1 MLLES
6 FVLYSEQ
13 NVLRCS
19 SLTGPAL
26 VVALCY
32 GKGERGRN
40 GFDGIESQS
49 EGMPGSE
56 LP

>member
-1 MLLES
+1 MLRES

-13 NVLRCS
+13 DVLRCS

-40 GFDGIESQS
+40 GFDGIELQS